1 MYSLKPLFIL
11 SLFILGTSLSA
22 QVVQVNGNTLEIGT
36 LLLEDV
42 NKKLDENIEG
52 SPYINKEY
60 IPAKINEI
68 KKTHFVRLNAI
79 DHTLEVKVATNK
91 KVILTTKNEF
101 NIQILDGSRRR
112 YTTVS
117 CPNKNGQRINAIL
130 EIISEN
136 DMYSLYKKERKKFVK
151 AQKGSAYTGKKP
163 AQYVLLSPIYYVT
176 SITKKSTKVIE
187 IPSKKKNFF
196 ALFEGYSKKVNQFT
210 KQEKLSFTENEDLI
224 RILNFYFEVKI

>member
-1 MYSLKPLFIL
+1 MYSLKSLLIFT
-11 SLFILGTSLSA
+11 LFILGTCLSA
-22 QVVQVNGNTLEIGT
+22 QVVQVNGNTLEIGM

-42 NKKLDENIEG
+42 NKNLDENVEG
-52 SPYINKEY
+52 SPYINEEY

-91 KVILTTKNEF
+91 KVILNTKNEF

-117 CPNKNGQRINAIL
+117 CPNKNGQRINVIL
-130 EIISEN
+130 EIVSEN
-136 DMYSLYKKERKKFVK
+136 YRYSLYKKERKKFVK
-151 AQKGSAYTGKKP
+151 AQKGSTYTDKKS
-163 AQYVLLSPIYYVT
+163 AKYVLLPPIYYVT
-176 SITKKSTKVIE
+176 SITKESSEVIE
-187 IPSKKKNFF
+187 IPSKRKNFL
-196 ALFEGYSKKVNQFT
+196 ALFEGNSKKINQFI
-210 KQEKLSFTENEDLI
+210 KQKKLSITENENLV